1 MTTGLKWI
9 SLLAGI
15 VALSMTY
22 RINGA
27 PYVPNDGYQYL
38 DAASNLVSGKCLCT
52 TVALFDEQV
61 AYGHMPIPFTHFA
74 PGYPLLIAGL
84 SGLGVAPETAGYLL
98 SALGYLVVLWL
109 IWDIGIRLGA
119 KSWVVALSSLVWI
132 THASALWYAATIGTE
147 SLFAAL
153 LMALV
158 ALIVRDVRRTE
169 AGIRLPLGIG
179 VVAGLSYWIRYPG
192 LFLVG
197 ATGIYLVVRAWRSR
211 EARYG
216 SFAGLVAAG
225 ALVPT
230 IQIRNAIYAGSW
242 RGGFMSGGHQSPV
255 AVIVDS
261 IRAFRYLL
269 LGDRVPLRLDVWS
282 GLFFLSAAALLV
294 LIVRAALRG
303 EFRITPSREPFY
315 WSVFI
320 AAVYILGMLAA
331 GLSTIAGDFP
341 RYYLPVYPLLVACC
355 AVPCSLIARG
365 MGAWIVALAV
375 LSAVAVESRGL
386 PVAPHSADWVFT
398 RGMLSEEAEPSVSVT
413 SWLESHVKATDV
425 IVAVEGQ
432 AVHFVVNRP
441 VVAALEPRFSVRP
454 MDEKTYLDVMRQYH
468 SKYLVVFPGAS
479 PERVPEQESSVFLRA
494 LASGTAP
501 SWLRLAVRS
510 RDAAVYECTGCG
522 D

>member
-27 PYVPNDGYQYL
+27 PYIPNDGYQYL
-38 DAASNLVSGKCLCT
+38 DAASSLASGKCFCT

-61 AYGHMPIPFTHFA
+61 AYGRMPIPFTHFA

-84 SGLGVAPETAGYLL
+84 SRLGMVPETAGYLL

-109 IWDIGIRLGA
+109 IWDIGLGLGA
-119 KSWVVALSSLVWI
+119 KGWVTGLSSLIWL
-132 THASALWYAATIGTE
+132 THASALWYAAMIGAE
-147 SLFAAL
+147 SLFTAL
-153 LMALV
+153 LMALA
-158 ALIVRDVRRTE
+158 ALIIRDVRRTE

-179 VVAGLSYWIRYPG
+179 VIAALSYWVRYPG

-197 ATGIYLVVRAWRSR
+197 GAGIYLLIRASRSR
-211 EARYG
+211 EARSG
-216 SFAGLVAAG
+216 AVAGLVAAA
-225 ALVPT
+225 ALVAP

-242 RGGFMSGGHQSPV
+242 RGGFTSSGQQSPV

-294 LIVRAALRG
+294 LIVRAARRG
-303 EFRITPSREPFY
+303 EFRIRPSQEPLY

-320 AAVYILGMLAA
+320 AAVYVAGVLAA
-331 GLSTIAGDFP
+331 TLSTIASDFP
-341 RYYLPVYPLLVACC
+341 RYYLPVYPLLLACFAVA
-355 AVPCSLIARG
+355 CSLIARG

-386 PVAPHSADWVFT
+386 PVAPRSADWVFT
-398 RGMLSEEAEPSVSVT
+398 RGLLDEEAEPSVSVT
-413 SWLESHVKATDV
+413 NWLENHVKATDV

-432 AVHFVVNRP
+432 AVHFVLRRP
-441 VVAALEPRFSVRP
+441 VVAALEPNVSVRP
-454 MDEKTYLDVMRQYH
+454 MDEKTYFDVMRQYH